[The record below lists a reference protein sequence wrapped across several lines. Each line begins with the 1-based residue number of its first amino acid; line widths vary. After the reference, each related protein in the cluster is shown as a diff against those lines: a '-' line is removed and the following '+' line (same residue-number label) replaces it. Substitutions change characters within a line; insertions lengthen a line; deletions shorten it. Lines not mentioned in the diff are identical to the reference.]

1 MDNSIIQGFSKYTK
15 QERIDALIQKYG
27 FQKDLVNWLA
37 TFENTDAAIQN
48 TIDDLSEN
56 PVSCFPFPFSLAPN
70 FVVNGKNLF
79 FPLVSEESSVVAA
92 LGNAAG
98 FWAKRGGFRAEVL
111 GTEKKGQVHFI
122 WNGNPEYLQS
132 LFPEIRSKLLVES
145 AFLTTKMEERGGGI
159 IGIELKSMPHILPNY
174 YQLDT
179 GFETCDAMGANFI
192 NSCLEQFRKSLQKYF
207 LTSEKVSTN
216 QRECEIIM
224 AILSNYTPESR
235 VQAWV
240 ECPIVDLLDG
250 KTEAE
255 CLHFAHKFEQ
265 AIWISQADVSRAVT
279 HNKGIFNGIDAL
291 AVATGNDFR
300 AIEACGHA
308 FASRN
313 GHYSGLTDVQIQD
326 GKFRFSIELAL
337 AVGVVG
343 GVTAVH
349 PLAKLARQILD
360 NPSASELMM
369 YLAVAGLASNF
380 GAVKALV
387 SVGIQQGHMKM
398 HLSNIMNQLQIPE
411 EHRAEIQA
419 YFQDKT
425 VSFSAVEEYW
435 KGYGSRV
442 SGYKVN

>member
-1 MDNSIIQGFSKYTK
+1 MDNSIIQGFSKYNK

-27 FQKDLVNWLA
+27 FQQDLANWLA
-37 TFENTDAAIQN
+37 TFENSNVSTQKI
-48 TIDDLSEN
+48 IDELSEN
-56 PVSCFPFPFSLAPN
+56 SVSSFPFPFSVAPN

-92 LGNAAG
+92 LANASG
-98 FWAKRGGFRAEVL
+98 FWAKRGGFHAEVL
-111 GTEKKGQVHFI
+111 GTEKKGQVHFT

-132 LFPEIRSKLLVES
+132 LFPEIQSKLLAES
-145 AFLTTKMEERGGGI
+145 DFLTTKMEERGGGI
-159 IGIELKSMPHILPNY
+159 TSIELKLLPHILPNY
-174 YQLDT
+174 YQLDA

-192 NSCLEQFRKSLQKYF
+192 NSCLEQFGKSLRNYF
-207 LTSEKVSTN
+207 LTSEKVSTS

-235 VQAWV
+235 VRAWV
-240 ECPIVDLLDG
+240 ECPVADLLDG
-250 KTEAE
+250 KSEAE
-255 CLHFAHKFEQ
+255 CIRFAQKFEQ
-265 AIWISQADVSRAVT
+265 AIRIAQADVSRAVT

-308 FASRN
+308 FAARN
-313 GHYSGLTDVQIQD
+313 GNYSGLTDVQIQD
-326 GKFRFSIELAL
+326 GKFRFRIELAL

-349 PLAKLARQILD
+349 PLAKLATQILD

-398 HLSNIMNQLQIPE
+398 HLSNIINQLNIPE
-411 EHRAEIQA
+411 DRQA
-419 YFQDKT
+419 DVQHYFRDKA
-425 VSFSAVEEYW
+425 VSFSAVEVYW
-435 KGYGSRV
+435 LTIK
-442 SGYKVN
+442 

>member
-1 MDNSIIQGFSKYTK
+1 MDNSIIQGFSKYNK
-15 QERIDALIQKYG
+15 QQRINALIQKYG
-27 FQKDLVNWLA
+27 FDPDLAERLSSFEANDKSSQK
-37 TFENTDAAIQN
+37 I
-48 TIDDLSEN
+48 IDDLSEN
-56 PVSCFPFPFSLAPN
+56 PISSFHLPFSVAPN

-92 LGNAAG
+92 LSNAAG
-98 FWAKRGGFRAEVL
+98 FWATRGGFHAEVL

-122 WNGNPEYLQS
+122 WNGNPGYLQS
-132 LFPEIRSKLLVES
+132 LFPEIRSKLLAES
-145 AFLTTKMEERGGGI
+145 TFLTAKMEVRGGGI
-159 IGIELKSMPHILPNY
+159 TSIELKFLPHILPNY
-174 YQLDT
+174 YQLDA

-192 NSCLEQFRKSLQKYF
+192 NSCLEQFGKSLQDF
-207 LTSEKVSTN
+207 FQTSEKVSVG

-235 VQAWV
+235 VRAWV
-240 ECPIVDLLDG
+240 ECPIADLLDG
-250 KTEAE
+250 KPETE
-255 CLHFAHKFEQ
+255 CVQFAQKFEQ
-265 AIWISQADVSRAVT
+265 AIRISQADVSRAVT

-300 AIEACGHA
+300 AIEACAHA
-308 FASRN
+308 FAARN
-313 GHYSGLTDVQIQD
+313 GHYSGLTDVLIQD
-326 GKFRFSIELAL
+326 GKFCFSIELAL

-349 PLAKLARQILD
+349 PLAKLAMQILD
-360 NPSASELMM
+360 QPTAKELMM

-398 HLSNIMNQLQIPE
+398 HLSNILNQLQIPE

-425 VSFSAVEEYW
+425 VSFSAVEEHW
-435 KGYGSRV
+435 KNLKRDL
-442 SGYKVN
+442 